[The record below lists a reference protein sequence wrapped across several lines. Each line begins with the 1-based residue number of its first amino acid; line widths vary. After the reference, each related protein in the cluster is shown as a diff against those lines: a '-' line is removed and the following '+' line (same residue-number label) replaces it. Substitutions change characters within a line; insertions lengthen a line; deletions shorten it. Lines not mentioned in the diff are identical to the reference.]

1 MTELEQ
7 LQESQRRRAAIFW
20 PERNKRAVVTIPD
33 PPPPK
38 PAKEPPKPE
47 EFKLKNLDDLILKNI
62 REPELRRALKDVCLA
77 FEARASDIMSS
88 NRVHPALQAR
98 QVLTWILSKLHGYSA
113 ERIAALFGQDRTSV
127 HHSIRKAGR
136 YIDKHNGFWIRA
148 VPDMKKTW
156 SKK

>member
-20 PERNKRAVVTIPD
+20 PERNKRAVVKIPD

-47 EFKLKNLDDLILKNI
+47 EFKLESLDNVILMGIK
-62 REPELRRALKDVCLA
+62 EPELRRVIRDVCLV
-77 FEARASDIMSS
+77 FEARVFDVMSS

-98 QVLTWILSKLHGYSA
+98 QTLTWILSKMHGYPI
-113 ERIAALFGQDRTSV
+113 ERISSLFGQGPTSIN
-127 HHSIRKAGR
+127 HSIRKAGR